1 MPSASAGFSKSGFTA
16 NARFALVP
24 DIVHA
29 KSAASAPPRV
39 HANVPTVSVS
49 VIVPASIEPV
59 PTFSLTVIASS
70 ASAAW

>member
-1 MPSASAGFSKSGFTA
+1 MLPE
-16 NARFALVP
+16 
-24 DIVHA
+24 IVHA

-39 HANVPTVSVS
+39 QAYVPTVSVS

-70 ASAAW
+70 ESAAW